1 MLAIIAPGQGSQ
13 SQKMLENWLTDEK
26 IKNYVDEISKALN
39 FDFAYYGISAK
50 EEEIN
55 QTQNTQP
62 LLVLNALISFD
73 KLNLNSLQSKRMV
86 FAGHSVG
93 EIVSYCLSGIISK
106 SDALKI
112 SILRGKSMS
121 NNLDYQNK
129 TGMAAILGETDSSLT
144 NLIDSFDLQIANK
157 NSSQQIVVGGLIEN
171 INNLIDSKPNGIR
184 IIKLSVSAA
193 FHTNFM
199 AKSLQLFQNSIEN
212 FDFKDPVNSII
223 SNFDGLEITKG
234 KEAKEKL
241 IGQLTNSVRWDLC
254 QKKFVEMGV
263 TGILE
268 LCPGGVLAGISK
280 RENPKIE
287 TFAIKNPLDISN
299 ANEFIARHA

>member
-121 NNLDYQNK
+121 NNIDYQNK

>member
-268 LCPGGVLAGISK
+268 LCPGGVLTGISK

>member
-106 SDALKI
+106 YDALKI

-212 FDFKDPVNSII
+212 FDFKDPINSII

-234 KEAKEKL
+234 KDAKEKL

-268 LCPGGVLAGISK
+268 LCPGGVLTGISK

-287 TFAIKNPLDISN
+287 TFAIKNPSDIAN
-299 ANEFIARHA
+299 ANEFIARHF

>member
-1 MLAIIAPGQGSQ
+1 VLAIIAPGQGSQ
-13 SQKMLENWLTDEK
+13 SQKMLENWLTDKK

-106 SDALKI
+106 YDALKI

-129 TGMAAILGETDSSLT
+129 TGMAAILGETDRSLT

-212 FDFKDPVNSII
+212 FDFNDPVNLII

-299 ANEFIARHA
+299 ANEFIAKHA

>member
-268 LCPGGVLAGISK
+268 LCPGGVLTGISK

-287 TFAIKNPLDISN
+287 TFAIKNPFDISN

>member
-93 EIVSYCLSGIISK
+93 EIVSYSLSGIISK

-121 NNLDYQNK
+121 TNLDYQNK

-268 LCPGGVLAGISK
+268 LCPGGVLTGISK

>member
-73 KLNLNSLQSKRMV
+73 KLNLNSLHSKRVV

-268 LCPGGVLAGISK
+268 LCPGGVLTGISK

>member
-50 EEEIN
+50 EEEVN

-241 IGQLTNSVRWDLC
+241 IGQLTNSVGWDLC

-287 TFAIKNPLDISN
+287 TFAIKNPFDISN